1 MLNQRVNCHT
11 RQILATLIASQPLVN
26 NIYGE
31 HLAIHFGNRVMCI
44 PLIMPSFVN
53 LIKGLTFHSLETTF
67 LFVQT
72 SFCCGEN
79 VALPFRFFNVD

>member
-1 MLNQRVNCHT
+1 MLRQRVNCHT
-11 RQILATLIASQPLVN
+11 RQILATLIASQPLMN
-26 NIYGE
+26 SIYSE
-31 HLAIHFGNRVMCI
+31 HLAIHFGTIVMCI

-67 LFVQT
+67 LFVQM

-79 VALPFRFFNVD
+79 VALPFRFFHVD

>member
-1 MLNQRVNCHT
+1 MLRQRVNCHT
-11 RQILATLIASQPLVN
+11 RQILATLIASQLLVN
-26 NIYGE
+26 SIYSE
-31 HLAIHFGNRVMCI
+31 HLTIHFGNRVMCI